1 MKKNAI
7 YAITPKGAPL
17 GRRIADQLG
26 GDLFLPA
33 RLAGSYNSQPFDSLM
48 DLVAEHFYSY
58 PCHIFIAASGIVVRM
73 IAPLL
78 KSKDKDPAV
87 LVLDQD
93 GRYVISLLSGHLGGA
108 NETAQ
113 QVAASIGGQAVITT
127 ATDSSGLPSFDL
139 LAKQHDMIIANLP
152 GVKHVNMALLN
163 GDTIQVFDPE
173 DRLGLREAEDVA
185 FTIRW
190 IETESRWN
198 GGDPGVWVTWRAGP
212 PMHDAKRLLLYPRC
226 LVAGIGCNR
235 GTGEHEILGLIRATF
250 KEQNLALMSLKSLN
264 TIEAK
269 RHETG
274 LIDAAKA
281 LGVPVHFFSPD
292 EINSIEVPH
301 PSGVVKKHMGV
312 SNVCEATALLK
323 SKGGPLLVPKTKSR
337 NVTLAVALEN

>member
-7 YAITPKGAPL
+7 YALTPKGAPL

-26 GDLFLPA
+26 GDLFLPT
-33 RLAGSYNSQPFDSLM
+33 RLAGSYNGKPFDSLV
-48 DLVAEHFYSY
+48 DKVAELFFSY
-58 PCHIFIAASGIVVRM
+58 PCHIFIAASGIVVRV

-78 KSKDKDPAV
+78 QSKDKDPAV

-108 NETAQ
+108 NKAAQ
-113 QVAASIGGQAVITT
+113 RVAESIGGKAVVTT

-139 LAKQHDMIIANLP
+139 LAKKREMTIANLA

-173 DRLGLREAEDVA
+173 DRLGLRETGAIE
-185 FTIRW
+185 FSIRW
-190 IETESRWN
+190 IKTESQWV
-198 GGDPGVWVTWRAGP
+198 GGDPGVWVTWRGGP
-212 PMHDAKRLLLYPRC
+212 FLQDAKRLLLHPRC

-235 GTGEHEILGLIRATF
+235 GTGEHEILDLIKTTF
-250 KEQNLALMSLKSLN
+250 KAHDLALGSLKSLS

-269 RHETG
+269 MDEKG

-281 LGVPVHFFSPD
+281 LEAPLHFFGPD
-292 EINSIEVPH
+292 MIKSVEVPH

-312 SNVCEATALLK
+312 SSVCEATALLK

>member
-7 YAITPKGAPL
+7 YALTLKGAPL
-17 GRRIADQLG
+17 GRRIADQLE

-33 RLAGSYNSQPFDSLM
+33 RLAGSHNGEPFDSLM
-48 DLVAEHFYSY
+48 ELVEEHFFSYS
-58 PCHIFIAASGIVVRM
+58 CHIFIAASGIVVRI

-87 LVLDQD
+87 LVIDQD

-108 NETAQ
+108 NEAAQ
-113 QVAASIGGQAVITT
+113 RVAELIGGQAVVTT

-139 LAKQHDMIIANLP
+139 LAKKRHMTIANLP

-173 DRLGLREAEDVA
+173 DRLGLRETGPVE
-185 FTIRW
+185 FSIRW
-190 IETESRWN
+190 IETESRWI
-198 GGDPGVWVTWRAGP
+198 GGDPGVWVTWKNGP
-212 PMHDAKRLLLYPRC
+212 PLHDMKRLLLHPRC
-226 LVAGIGCNR
+226 LEAGIGCNR
-235 GTGEHEILGLIRATF
+235 GTGEHEILDLIKTTF
-250 KEQNLALMSLKSLN
+250 KAHDLALGSLKSLN

-269 RHETG
+269 RHEKG
-274 LIDAAKA
+274 LVYAARA
-281 LGVPVHFFSPD
+281 LEVPLDIFSPD
-292 EINSIEVPH
+292 EIKSIEVPH

-312 SNVCEATALLK
+312 SSVCEATALLK